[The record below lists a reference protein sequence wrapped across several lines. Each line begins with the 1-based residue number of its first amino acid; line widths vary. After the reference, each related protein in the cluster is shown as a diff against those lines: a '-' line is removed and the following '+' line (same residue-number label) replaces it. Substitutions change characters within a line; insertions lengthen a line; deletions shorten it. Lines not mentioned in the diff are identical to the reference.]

1 MADRDGSAK
10 TVRILLKEMQQAGI
24 QAKALTYHNVL
35 AALAIHPDYTL
46 RNEVLREMQQRWISK
61 TVLDECYEAIGLL
74 RDTQYEIAFDK
85 LETMMKD
92 GIFIPPWVYEVFI
105 IVFSNSGF
113 LDEAYQLMSRRLTMF
128 RNPPPAFML
137 NILELFSQGYH
148 YDGTKLMW
156 RRITRTNRLHPS
168 DIVVQNVIHTGG
180 RYGDPAMVLQA
191 IDLLASRGTKIGLV
205 QFEPLLD
212 CYTLIGDMNNALRVF
227 SLMNRTGLK
236 VRRIST
242 RGVYVCLT
250 KDPKA
255 VQSYIDA
262 LHNADDV
269 PIATVN
275 VLFEVLHSFKDAQT
289 SMEVYKSISSLT
301 DEFAT
306 SETFGYLVDL
316 AEDPSTLVFLADE
329 AAMVVPKLQIRT
341 TLLHKLANAC
351 AEAGK
356 LDLAVRYFTRVNEEW
371 RGQVT
376 KTQKKLM
383 KDAYR
388 ITFQNVFRALVKAR
402 DTRAANV
409 LRLGKVRMAMLGAGL
424 RRELDAT
431 WPEVWEEIQNKKQE
445 NALKREAVREEEGA
459 PADISV
465 RVPLPEELDSL
476 YDELENSTQF
486 EDVSRPLEELK
497 EK

>member
-10 TVRILLKEMQQAGI
+10 TVRILLQEMQQAGI

-74 RDTQYEIAFDK
+74 RDTQYEMAFDK
-85 LETMMKD
+85 LETMIKD

-168 DIVVQNVIHTGG
+168 DIVVQNVIHTGA
-180 RYGDPAMVLQA
+180 RYGDPAMILQA

-212 CYTLIGDMNNALRVF
+212 CYALIGEMNNALRVF

-242 RGVYVCLT
+242 RGVYICLT

-255 VQSYIDA
+255 IQSYIDA
-262 LHNADDV
+262 LHDADNV

-445 NALKREAVREEEGA
+445 NALKREAAREEEGA

>member
-1 MADRDGSAK
+1 MADRDGSAR
-10 TVRILLKEMQQAGI
+10 TVRILLQEMQQAGI
-24 QAKALTYHNVL
+24 QAKALMYHNVL

-74 RDTQYEIAFDK
+74 RDTQYEMAFDK
-85 LETMMKD
+85 LETMIKD

-137 NILELFSQGYH
+137 NILEL
-148 YDGTKLMW
+148 
-156 RRITRTNRLHPS
+156 LHPS
-168 DIVVQNVIHTGG
+168 DIVVQNVIHTGA
-180 RYGDPAMVLQA
+180 RYGDPAMILQA

-212 CYTLIGDMNNALRVF
+212 CYALIGEMNNALRVF

-242 RGVYVCLT
+242 RGVYICLT

-255 VQSYIDA
+255 IQSYIDA
-262 LHNADDV
+262 LHDADNV

-445 NALKREAVREEEGA
+445 NALKREAAREEEGA

-486 EDVSRPLEELK
+486 EHVSRPLEELK